1 LERRPGRGLIV
12 AAALVV
18 VIAGLRA
25 AGPILQPL
33 LLATFIAILSFPL
46 MDWLRRLG
54 VRTGLAI
61 LATVIADLV
70 LLLVLG
76 ILISGA
82 VNEFLRTAPSY
93 VDGLTEKGRALA
105 ATLEERGVPVSEW
118 LVIEQIDPRE
128 FLDVVGG
135 ILGGTVR
142 GVFTLVSDVTL
153 VAVGLIFVL
162 YELVILPDKLSKAL
176 SGADWTRHFVD
187 IVREVQRYLG
197 IKTAISAVTGVLI
210 GSWVAFLGV
219 DFPLLWGLAAFL
231 LNYIPVLGPV
241 IAAVPAVLVTL
252 VQFGPARA
260 IVLALGYLA
269 VKVVIGDLIEP
280 HLMGR
285 RFGLSTAVVLVSLVF
300 WGWVW
305 GPLGMILSVPL
316 TQTIKI
322 AMEHSKDLQW
332 VAVLL
337 GPAPAV
343 IKAEAASGESRTR
356 EEARPASND
365 AP

>member
-1 LERRPGRGLIV
+1 
-12 AAALVV
+12 VV
-18 VIAGLRA
+18 VAGLRA

-33 LLATFIAILSFPL
+33 LLSTFIAIISFPL

-61 LATVIADLV
+61 FATVIADLV
-70 LLLVLG
+70 VLSMLG

-82 VNEFLRTAPSY
+82 LNEFLATAPSY
-93 VDGLTEKGRALA
+93 LEGLTEKARVLMR
-105 ATLEERGVPVSEW
+105 TLEERGIPVSEW
-118 LVIEQIDPRE
+118 LVIEPIDPGK
-128 FLDVVGG
+128 FIDVAGG

-142 GVFTLVSDVTL
+142 GVFSLVSDITL

-162 YELVILPDKLSKAL
+162 HELVILPEKMSRAL
-176 SGADWTRHFVD
+176 SGGRDWTRHFVA
-187 IVREVQRYLG
+187 IVKEVQRYLG
-197 IKTAISAVTGVLI
+197 IKTAISVVTGILL
-210 GSWVAFLGV
+210 GSWVALLGV

-260 IVLALGYLA
+260 IVLALGYLV
-269 VKVVIGDLIEP
+269 VKVILGDLLEP
-280 HLMGR
+280 HWMGR

-322 AMEHSKDLQW
+322 AMEHSAHLKW

-337 GPAPAV
+337 GPAPPLARGPDPD
-343 IKAEAASGESRTR
+343 IAAPGQTKSPQSDDRSG
-356 EEARPASND
+356 
-365 AP
+365 

>member
-1 LERRPGRGLIV
+1 MI
-12 AAALVV
+12 AAALVI

-33 LLATFIAILSFPL
+33 LLATFIAVLSFPL
-46 MDWLRRLG
+46 MNWLRRMG

-70 LLLVLG
+70 LMFMLG

-82 VNEFLRTAPSY
+82 VNEFLATAPSY
-93 VDGLTEKGRALA
+93 LEGLAEKARALV
-105 ATLEERGVPVSEW
+105 ATLEERGIPVSEW
-118 LVIEQIDPRE
+118 LVIEPIDPRE
-128 FLDVVGG
+128 FLNVAGG

-142 GVFTLVSDVTL
+142 GVFSLVSDVTL

-176 SGADWTRHFVD
+176 SGADWAGHFMD

-197 IKTAISAVTGVLI
+197 IKTVISAGTGLI
-210 GSWVAFLGV
+210 IGIWVAMLGV

-269 VKVVIGDLIEP
+269 VKVVIGDLLEP

-322 AMEHSKDLQW
+322 AMEHSTHMKW

-337 GPAPAV
+337 GPAPRV
-343 IKAEAASGESRTR
+343 ERERERPDAASADDKAG
-356 EEARPASND
+356 
-365 AP
+365 

>member
-1 LERRPGRGLIV
+1 MV
-12 AAALVV
+12 AAALVI

-33 LLATFIAILSFPL
+33 LLA
-46 MDWLRRLG
+46 
-54 VRTGLAI
+54 RTGLAI
-61 LATVIADLV
+61 FATVIADLV
-70 LLLVLG
+70 LLFMLG

-82 VNEFLRTAPSY
+82 VNEFLATAPSY
-93 VDGLTEKGRALA
+93 FEGLTEKVSTLV
-105 ATLEERGVPVSEW
+105 ATLEDRGVPVSEW
-118 LVIEQIDPRE
+118 LVIEPIDPRE
-128 FLDVVGG
+128 YLDVAGG

-142 GVFTLVSDVTL
+142 GVFSLVSDITL

-162 YELVILPDKLSKAL
+162 FELVILPDKLSKAL
-176 SGADWTRHFVD
+176 SGTDWTQHFVD

-197 IKTAISAVTGVLI
+197 IKTAISVGTGLI
-210 GSWVAFLGV
+210 LGIWVALLGV

-241 IAAVPAVLVTL
+241 IAAIPAVLVTL

-269 VKVVIGDLIEP
+269 VKVVIGDLLEP

-316 TQTIKI
+316 TQTFKI
-322 AMEHSKDLQW
+322 AMEHSTHLKW

-337 GPAPAV
+337 GPAPAAV
-343 IKAEAASGESRTR
+343 KQTVAEES
-356 EEARPASND
+356 D
-365 AP
+365 